1 VNDLVLVMTLL
12 ERARKRRVSN
22 AALERKASRLFVLS
36 AIVGDSRAFDAA
48 LLSFVRDLAAVGVSP

>member
-1 VNDLVLVMTLL
+1 MTLL